1 MKNKSLNIL
10 YLCDKTTKL
19 DIPDKLSK
27 FFEVIF
33 IKPGGLYTV
42 CEDTIGLILEV
53 DTLNQEYCEMI
64 TSNRSLTSDIGICII
79 AKEYKVEHLQSIS
92 ILFQTILFTK
102 EQFENEFETSSETL
116 TNFFLSVSKNRYYNQ
131 TFRGTKNR
139 SQVIETLR
147 VVAHQWRQPINL
159 ISMESIN
166 LMVRA
171 SVDTKIIAKDILESS
186 NIISEQTQR
195 MSNVLKSILNLGK
208 VQRTKE
214 LFSINEMLKSIEE
227 LYKEQLVLQNISLII
242 NYLADDKQ
250 IYGFFTD
257 LQEVMMNLISN
268 ARDAYESNKEHNEG
282 QIVIDVQ
289 VTENEY
295 KFIVKDDAGGVPES
309 IRERIFE
316 PNFSTKTSDRGF
328 GIGLHVAQLII
339 KHEFRG
345 TIKLQ
350 SNPDGSE
357 FIVAI
362 PRSDLSNI
370 KFIY

>member
-1 MKNKSLNIL
+1 MINKNLNIL
-10 YLCDKTTKL
+10 YLCNETKKR
-19 DIPDKLSK
+19 DIPNKLSK

-33 IKPGGLYTV
+33 IKPGGHYTV
-42 CEDTIGLILEV
+42 CEDTIGLIIEV
-53 DTLNQEYCEMI
+53 DTLDQEYCEMI
-64 TSNRSLTSDIGICII
+64 TSNKSLTSDIGICII
-79 AKEYKVEHLQSIS
+79 AKEYKLEYLQSIS
-92 ILFQTILFTK
+92 ILFQSILFTK
-102 EQFENEFETSSETL
+102 DQFEDQFETSSETL
-116 TNFFLSVSKNRYYNQ
+116 TDFFLSISKNRYYNQ
-131 TFRGTKNR
+131 TFRDTKNR

-166 LMVRA
+166 LMVKA
-171 SVDTKIIAKDILESS
+171 SMDAKIAAKDIIESS

-214 LFSINEMLKSIEE
+214 LFSINKMLKSIEE
-227 LYKEQLVLQNISLII
+227 LYKEQLAQQNISLII
-242 NYLADDKQ
+242 NYLEEDKQ

-268 ARDAYESNKEHNEG
+268 ASDAYVSNIEHNESK
-282 QIVIDVQ
+282 IVIDVK

-295 KFIVKDDAGGVPES
+295 NFIVKDDAGGVPEP

-316 PNFSTKTSDRGF
+316 PNFSTKTSERGF

-350 SNPDGSE
+350 SNQNGSE